1 MSGMLE
7 TLRSLE
13 TAEDFLDHFAIPYEQ
28 RVVDVNRLHILQR
41 LHDRLAE
48 ADLEGLDD
56 TRLHRTVS
64 AFLAAAYRDFVAS
77 DARTEKVFKVFHRTA
92 PTAGMP
98 GRTMVPLAD
107 IRGVRRPDDS

>member
-48 ADLEGLDD
+48 ADLEDLDD

-77 DARTEKVFKVFHRTA
+77 DARTEKVFRVFHRAA
-92 PTAGMP
+92 PTAGTQ
-98 GRTMVPLAD
+98 GRTLVPLAD
-107 IRGVRRPDDS
+107 IRGVRQREEP